1 MILVAGGTG
10 TLGREIVRGL
20 RARDLDVRVLTRDP
34 GAAVDLAQS
43 GVEIVTGDVRDV
55 AAVDRAVA
63 GTHTVISAVHGFTG
77 SFGAGPKA
85 VDRDA
90 NRMLIDAAR
99 AAGCERFVLLSILG
113 AAPDHPMD
121 LGRMKY
127 AAEQALRTSG
137 LQWTIVRSAPF
148 IETWVEVLGAP
159 IRRNGDALVFGRGE
173 NPINFASVR
182 DVAAVVES
190 VAVDGESVEC
200 VVDVGGPDNVTLGQ
214 FARTLQRAM
223 GASGAQRR
231 VPRPVMRVA
240 CVVMRPFRPA
250 LARQI
255 RAGVVMDTTDMAF
268 AGGSGTSLDDAVAR
282 VMHARSR

>member
-10 TLGREIVRGL
+10 TLGREIVRRL
-20 RARDLDVRVLTRDP
+20 QARDLDVRVLTRDP
-34 GAAVDLAQS
+34 ATADDLARS
-43 GVEIVTGDVRDV
+43 GVDIVTGDVRDA
-55 AAVDRAVA
+55 AAVGRAVTGA
-63 GTHTVISAVHGFTG
+63 HTVISAVHGFTG

-85 VDRDA
+85 VDREG
-90 NRMLIDAAR
+90 NRLLIEAAR

-113 AAPDHPMD
+113 AAPDHPME

-127 AAEQALRTSG
+127 AAEEVLRTSG
-137 LQWTIVRSAPF
+137 LRWTIVRSAPF

-173 NPINFASVR
+173 NPINFVSVR
-182 DVAAVVES
+182 DVASVVER
-190 VAVDGESVEC
+190 AAADGESVQSI
-200 VVDVGGPDNVTLGQ
+200 VDVGGPDNVTLGQ

-223 GASGAQRR
+223 GATGAQRR

-240 CVVMRPFRPA
+240 SVGMRPFRPA

-255 RAGVVMDTTDMAF
+255 RAGVVMDTTDMAY

-282 VMHARSR
+282 VMHGQSR